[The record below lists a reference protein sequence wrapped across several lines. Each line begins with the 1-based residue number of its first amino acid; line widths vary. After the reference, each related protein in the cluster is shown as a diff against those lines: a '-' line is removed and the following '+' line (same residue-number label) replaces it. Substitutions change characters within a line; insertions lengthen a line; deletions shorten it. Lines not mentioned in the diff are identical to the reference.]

1 MAENVEAA
9 GAGKEGDG
17 RRRRSMEV
25 PAELDSR
32 FLRVGD
38 KLYRSA
44 HDKQPV
50 ATITPDR
57 IKAKDRESLP
67 DLIRLAKE
75 NGWTAIKVS
84 GDAEF
89 QRAAYLAASAQ
100 GIKVDGYKPDD
111 KTKAAA
117 EREQARQGGVP
128 DNQARSTRTANQC
141 PGHAGTGRAAH
152 RSGRAISPAIGRP
165 ERQRPRAAQGAKPR
179 RARDGG
185 RGRTLPQRSREAARV
200 RGGTQGRGRGAAR
213 PRRGRGRHRG
223 QDEAGTAR
231 ARDGAGSNPAE
242 VAINRGA
249 LTPGCATWHTFPLPQ
264 PSAPVL
270 IQGNWEQVSGK
281 WRLKVAVSGCP
292 SPPFSL

>member
-9 GAGKEGDG
+9 GAGKESEG

-117 EREQARQGGVP
+117 EREQARQSGVP
-128 DNQARSTRTANQC
+128 DNQARSTRTVNQ
-141 PGHAGTGRAAH
+141 
-152 RSGRAISPAIGRP
+152 
-165 ERQRPRAAQGAKPR
+165 
-179 RARDGG
+179 ARDDREQPEPRTDLAERFRRQSDVQNAKDPDLRKAQSHVALAMAVASERFPTDHEKRREFVAERKEEVAARLG
-185 RGRTLPQRSREAARV
+185 RGEAIAGIEVKARQEQRVREMTQDQVLQKSRSR
-200 RGGTQGRGRGAAR
+200 
-213 PRRGRGRHRG
+213 
-223 QDEAGTAR
+223 
-231 ARDGAGSNPAE
+231 
-242 VAINRGA
+242 
-249 LTPGCATWHTFPLPQ
+249 
-264 PSAPVL
+264 
-270 IQGNWEQVSGK
+270 
-281 WRLKVAVSGCP
+281 
-292 SPPFSL
+292 

>member
-1 MAENVEAA
+1 MVENVEAG
-9 GAGKEGDG
+9 GAAKESEG
-17 RRRRSMEV
+17 RRRRPMEM

-117 EREQARQGGVP
+117 EREQARQGGAP
-128 DNQARSTRTANQC
+128 DNQGRSTRTANQVRDTREQAE
-141 PGHAGTGRAAH
+141 PRTDLAERFRRQSDVQNAKDPELRKAQSHVALAMTVAA
-152 RSGRAISPAIGRP
+152 
-165 ERQRPRAAQGAKPR
+165 ERFPNDYEKRREFVAERKEEVAAR
-179 RARDGG
+179 LG
-185 RGRTLPQRSREAARV
+185 RGEAVAGIEVKAKQEQRVREMAQDQILQKSRSR
-200 RGGTQGRGRGAAR
+200 
-213 PRRGRGRHRG
+213 
-223 QDEAGTAR
+223 
-231 ARDGAGSNPAE
+231 
-242 VAINRGA
+242 
-249 LTPGCATWHTFPLPQ
+249 
-264 PSAPVL
+264 
-270 IQGNWEQVSGK
+270 
-281 WRLKVAVSGCP
+281 
-292 SPPFSL
+292 

>member
-9 GAGKEGDG
+9 GAGKESEG
-17 RRRRSMEV
+17 RRRRPMEI

-57 IKAKDRESLP
+57 IKAKDSESLP

-117 EREQARQGGVP
+117 EREQARQAGVP
-128 DNQARSTRTANQC
+128 DNQARSTRTANQ
-141 PGHAGTGRAAH
+141 
-152 RSGRAISPAIGRP
+152 
-165 ERQRPRAAQGAKPR
+165 
-179 RARDGG
+179 ARDTREQAEPRTDLAERFRRQSDVQNAKDPELRKAQSHVALAMAVAAERFPNDHEKRREFVAERKEEVAARLG
-185 RGRTLPQRSREAARV
+185 RGEVVAGIEVKAKQEQRVREMAQDQILQKSRSR
-200 RGGTQGRGRGAAR
+200 
-213 PRRGRGRHRG
+213 
-223 QDEAGTAR
+223 
-231 ARDGAGSNPAE
+231 
-242 VAINRGA
+242 
-249 LTPGCATWHTFPLPQ
+249 
-264 PSAPVL
+264 
-270 IQGNWEQVSGK
+270 
-281 WRLKVAVSGCP
+281 
-292 SPPFSL
+292 

>member
-1 MAENVEAA
+1 MVENVEAA
-9 GAGKEGDG
+9 GTGKEGEA
-17 RRRRSMEV
+17 RRRRPMEV

-57 IKAKDRESLP
+57 IKAKDPNSLP

-117 EREQARQGGVP
+117 EREQVLACRLVLHALRHDVEPQARGEVDDGPHDGGVGL
-128 DNQARSTRTANQC
+128 AT
-141 PGHAGTGRAAH
+141 GH
-152 RSGRAISPAIGRP
+152 
-165 ERQRPRAAQGAKPR
+165 
-179 RARDGG
+179 
-185 RGRTLPQRSREAARV
+185 LPHEAPVDLQLPHREAKGQPGAVMFHDV
-200 RGGTQGRGRGAAR
+200 RWGAEHDGRFLWVLLN
-213 PRRGRGRHRG
+213 
-223 QDEAGTAR
+223 
-231 ARDGAGSNPAE
+231 SAE
-242 VAINRGA
+242 FRMN
-249 LTPGCATWHTFPLPQ
+249 H
-264 PSAPVL
+264 
-270 IQGNWEQVSGK
+270 
-281 WRLKVAVSGCP
+281 
-292 SPPFSL
+292 

>member
-1 MAENVEAA
+1 MVENVEAA
-9 GAGKEGDG
+9 GPGKEGEA
-17 RRRRSMEV
+17 RRRRPMEV

-57 IKAKDRESLP
+57 IKAKDSNSLP

-100 GIKVDGYKPDD
+100 GIKVDGYKPDE

-117 EREQARQGGVP
+117 EREALRQGGVP
-128 DNQARSTRTANQC
+128 DNQARSTRTANQARDTREQAE
-141 PGHAGTGRAAH
+141 PRADLAERFRRQSDVQNAKDPELRKAQSH
-152 RSGRAISPAIGRP
+152 VALAMAVAAERFPSDYDKRREFVAERKEEVAARIGRG
-165 ERQRPRAAQGAKPR
+165 ETIAGIEVKARQEQRVREMAQDQILQKS
-179 RARDGG
+179 
-185 RGRTLPQRSREAARV
+185 RSR
-200 RGGTQGRGRGAAR
+200 
-213 PRRGRGRHRG
+213 
-223 QDEAGTAR
+223 
-231 ARDGAGSNPAE
+231 
-242 VAINRGA
+242 
-249 LTPGCATWHTFPLPQ
+249 
-264 PSAPVL
+264 
-270 IQGNWEQVSGK
+270 
-281 WRLKVAVSGCP
+281 
-292 SPPFSL
+292 